1 MPPPPKRKWPNRPRG
16 GGGGGGGGANGSV
29 PGTPT
34 TPRSTVAQQP
44 KRPKVQDAA
53 PAAEGVDVKQM
64 YSTSAGNASAKP
76 FSELRSVLDKSL
88 LDGLDK
94 MGFE

>member
-16 GGGGGGGGANGSV
+16 GGGGGGANGSA

-34 TPRSTVAQQP
+34 TPRSTVAQLP
-44 KRPKVQDAA
+44 KRPKIEEAA
-53 PAAEGVDVKQM
+53 PKADGVDVKQM
-64 YSTSAGNASAKP
+64 YSTSAGHAEAKP
-76 FSELRSVLDKSL
+76 FSELSGVLDKSL

>member
-16 GGGGGGGGANGSV
+16 GGGGANGSA

-34 TPRSTVAQQP
+34 TPRSTVSQQP
-44 KRPKVQDAA
+44 KRPKVEDAA
-53 PAAEGVDVKQM
+53 PKAEGVDVKQM
-64 YSTSAGNASAKP
+64 YSTSAGDASAKP
-76 FSELRSVLDKSL
+76 FSELSGKLDKSL

>member
-1 MPPPPKRKWPNRPRG
+1 M
-16 GGGGGGGGANGSV
+16 
-29 PGTPT
+29 
-34 TPRSTVAQQP
+34 VAQQP
-44 KRPKVQDAA
+44 KRPKVEDVV
-53 PAAEGVDVKQM
+53 PRVEGAVDVKQM

-76 FSELRSVLDKSL
+76 FSELSGVLDKAL

>member
-1 MPPPPKRKWPNRPRG
+1 MPPPPKRKWHRPRTNG
-16 GGGGGGGGANGSV
+16 TANGSG

-34 TPRSTVAQQP
+34 TPLNTVAQQP
-44 KRPKVQDAA
+44 KRPKVDDAV
-53 PAAEGVDVKQM
+53 PKAEGTVDVKQM

-76 FSELRSVLDKSL
+76 FSDLSGKLDKAL

>member
-1 MPPPPKRKWPNRPRG
+1 MPPPPKRKWRRPQGDRVN
-16 GGGGGGGGANGSV
+16 GAASGSS
-29 PGTPT
+29 TPT

-44 KRPKVQDAA
+44 KRPKVDDAIA
-53 PAAEGVDVKQM
+53 PGEGAIGIVNVKQM
-64 YSTSAGNASAKP
+64 YSTAAGDAQAKP
-76 FSELRSVLDKSL
+76 FSALSGTLDKAL

>member
-16 GGGGGGGGANGSV
+16 GGGAGANGAA
-29 PGTPT
+29 PGAPT
-34 TPRSTVAQQP
+34 TPRNTVAQLP
-44 KRPKVQDAA
+44 KRPKIEEAA
-53 PAAEGVDVKQM
+53 PKADGVDVKQM
-64 YSTSAGNASAKP
+64 YSTSAGNAEAKP
-76 FSELRSVLDKSL
+76 FSQLSGVLDKSL